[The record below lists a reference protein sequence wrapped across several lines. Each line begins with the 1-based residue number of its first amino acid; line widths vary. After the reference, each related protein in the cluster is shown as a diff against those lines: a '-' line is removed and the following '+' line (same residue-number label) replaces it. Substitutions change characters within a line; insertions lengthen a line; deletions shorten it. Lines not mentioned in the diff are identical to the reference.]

1 MAATLLAAHTARVCG
16 RCEDSRRLSTCEDRA
31 HCAGLCNSTMHVDY
45 NAFRHCSWCTTAR
58 NDISSR
64 VTFAVRGTHRSQS
77 MLPAAWR
84 FRGTATSSTVRR
96 EPLANDDAP
105 GSAHPQASGMP
116 ICSLSDPSACN
127 CHLGPTI
134 CVELAAEELATA
146 SAQLPLDVQR
156 FHVIPPN
163 RCGAIWTTAAPG
175 GFIHTGAECVL
186 AACTARHAALR
197 SFHLHLHV
205 FALCSALEWD
215 AVGLSWP
222 LIWLRSFFAHQQ
234 SLTSRLHWR
243 AGFAPVQDSANC
255 CMRLNLPYM

>member
-1 MAATLLAAHTARVCG
+1 MAAHTARVCG

-156 FHVIPPN
+156 FHVIP
-163 RCGAIWTTAAPG
+163 GISFSQTDAAQFGQRLP
-175 GFIHTGAECVL
+175 L
-186 AACTARHAALR
+186 AASYTPVRNVFWLHAPLVMPPSDPSTCICTSSRCA
-197 SFHLHLHV
+197 
-205 FALCSALEWD
+205 
-215 AVGLSWP
+215 P
-222 LIWLRSFFAHQQ
+222 L
-234 SLTSRLHWR
+234 
-243 AGFAPVQDSANC
+243 
-255 CMRLNLPYM
+255 